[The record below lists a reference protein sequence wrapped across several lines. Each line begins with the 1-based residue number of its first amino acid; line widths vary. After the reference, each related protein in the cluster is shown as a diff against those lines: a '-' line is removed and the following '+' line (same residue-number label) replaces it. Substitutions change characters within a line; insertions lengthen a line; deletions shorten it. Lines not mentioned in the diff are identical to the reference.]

1 MVHICKVISP
11 GIFFFHLLII
21 LILWVVSGRG
31 GGGEGGGGFKRAK
44 NSPKWQII
52 MSVVLHISGTMYHMV
67 FIYGTHC
74 KMIIFLGGFFI
85 YSKF

>member
-1 MVHICKVISP
+1 MVHICKMISP

-31 GGGEGGGGFKRAK
+31 GGGGGGFKRAK

-67 FIYGTHC
+67 VIYGTHC

>member
-1 MVHICKVISP
+1 MA
-11 GIFFFHLLII
+11 
-21 LILWVVSGRG
+21 G
-31 GGGEGGGGFKRAK
+31 GEGGEGGGGFKRAK